1 MITVNNHTISESD
14 ILHEMQY
21 HPAND
26 HRAAMVNAAE
36 SLIIGELLQ
45 QRASHLKLTDHANKG
60 SSTLS
65 EQQQND
71 LLNQLIKKEVF
82 IPTASEQECKH
93 YYNQNKAK
101 FTTPPLIAA
110 RHILLAAPHED
121 EHARATAFTLA
132 EHIIATLVQGAD
144 FSELAKLHSKCD
156 SATLGGQLGQLSKGQ
171 TVSEFERPV
180 FSADEGLINYP
191 IETRFGYHIV
201 YVDFKEDGKQLPYEA
216 VKLRIQN
223 YLNKKVERKAIAQY
237 IQLLIA
243 DAKIEGF
250 DFNVSSSPLVQ

>member
-1 MITVNNHTISESD
+1 MITVNQQTISESQ
-14 ILHEMQY
+14 ILQEMQY
-21 HPAND
+21 HPAAD
-26 HRAAMVNAAE
+26 HRAAMVDAAE

-45 QRASHLKLTDHANKG
+45 QRADNLNIQVELNDRALKTE
-60 SSTLS
+60 
-65 EQQQND
+65 EQQNA
-71 LLNQLIKKEVF
+71 LLDKLIAEEVS
-82 IPTASEQECKH
+82 IPTATEQECEH
-93 YYNQNKAK
+93 YYQHNKAK

-110 RHILLAAPHED
+110 RHILLAAAQQD
-121 EHARATAFTLA
+121 DQARANALALA
-132 EHIIATLVQGAD
+132 EKIIDALQQGAS
-144 FSELAKLHSKCD
+144 FSELAKQHSKCG
-156 SATLGGQLGQLSKGQ
+156 SATLGGQLGLLSKGQ

-201 YVDFKEDGKQLPYEA
+201 YVDHKEDGKQLPYEA

-250 DFNVSSSPLVQ
+250 DFNVSNSPLVQ

>member
-1 MITVNNHTISESD
+1 MITVNQQTISESQ
-14 ILHEMQY
+14 ILQEMQY
-21 HPAND
+21 HPAAD

-45 QRASHLKLTDHANKG
+45 QRADNLNIQVELHDGALKTE
-60 SSTLS
+60 
-65 EQQQND
+65 EQQQNA
-71 LLNQLIKKEVF
+71 LLEKLIAEEVS
-82 IPTASEQECKH
+82 IPTATEQECEH
-93 YYNQNKAK
+93 YYQQNKAK

-110 RHILLAAPHED
+110 RHILLAATQQD
-121 EHARATAFTLA
+121 NQARASALALA
-132 EHIIATLVQGAD
+132 EKIIDALQQGAS
-144 FSELAKLHSKCD
+144 FSKLAQQHSKCD
-156 SATLGGQLGQLSKGQ
+156 SATLGGQLGQLSRGQ

-180 FSADEGLINYP
+180 FSANGGLISYP

-201 YVDFKEDGKQLPYEA
+201 YVDHKEDGKQLPYEA
-216 VKLRIQN
+216 VKLRIQD